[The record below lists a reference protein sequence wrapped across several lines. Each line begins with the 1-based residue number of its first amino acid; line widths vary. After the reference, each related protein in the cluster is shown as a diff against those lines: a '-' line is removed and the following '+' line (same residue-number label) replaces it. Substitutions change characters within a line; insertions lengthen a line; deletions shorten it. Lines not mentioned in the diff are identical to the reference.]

1 MERSFCIKRRSIES
15 KIEKDWG
22 WKSNAE
28 VYDNKLWRLLLKLE
42 KKYKDDISESKQ
54 KYGSETMVYPKN
66 LAEQESYFKQ
76 KELDLRK

>member
-1 MERSFCIKRRSIES
+1 MERSFCIKWRSIES

-22 WKSNAE
+22 WKNNAE

-42 KKYKDDISESKQ
+42 KKYRDDNSESKQ
-54 KYGSETMVYPKN
+54 KYRSETMVYPKN

-76 KELDLRK
+76 KELELRK